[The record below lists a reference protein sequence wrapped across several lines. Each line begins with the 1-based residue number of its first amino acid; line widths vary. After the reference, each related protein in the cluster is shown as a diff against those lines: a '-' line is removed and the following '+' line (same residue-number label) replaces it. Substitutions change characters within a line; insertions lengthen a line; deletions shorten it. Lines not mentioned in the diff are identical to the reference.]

1 MLISILYQKCDFI
14 YLRFI
19 VNVRQLKMVL
29 LRIKLNKTL
38 VIVGFFSYMYFLAN
52 KLVKAV
58 NCSISIGN
66 CNCRIEIFYLN
77 DWSNNRFFFYSFLA
91 KAVQRLWSKF
101 TLSATLNIG
110 NGYFRS
116 VIICTCMLIQMLADI
131 LRYF

>member
-19 VNVRQLKMVL
+19 VNFRQLKMVL

-38 VIVGFFSYMYFLAN
+38 VIVGFLYFLAN

-101 TLSATLNIG
+101 TLSAMLNIG